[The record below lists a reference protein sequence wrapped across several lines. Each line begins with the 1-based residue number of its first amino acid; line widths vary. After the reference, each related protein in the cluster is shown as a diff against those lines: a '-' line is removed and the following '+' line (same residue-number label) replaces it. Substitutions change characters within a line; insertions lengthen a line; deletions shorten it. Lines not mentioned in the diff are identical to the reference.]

1 MRTAAGIAL
10 IGLSLLMLLGFL
22 RSDATLSSPKILAAV
37 TMAVVVPG
45 IAGGMLL
52 LRRRR

>member
-10 IGLSLLMLLGFL
+10 LCLSLLMLLGFL
-22 RSDATLSSPKILAAV
+22 RSDATLSSPKTLAAI
-37 TMAVVVPG
+37 TMAVVIPG
-45 IAGGMLL
+45 IAGGILL